1 MCRMNMSL
9 ASVSP
14 TTRRWR
20 LAAWLGLAAVVAVGA
35 GLRLAWVEDIEYKA
49 DEAWTFAHAQA
60 IGRGESLDWVG
71 MPSSAGPA
79 NPALSLWVFVP
90 LSWLAEEPTGLAR
103 GVQWLSIASIVLLIG
118 FAVRCVPRPDREAWL
133 WAAALLAVN
142 PVAVLHHRKI
152 WPPCMLPLFIVLFL
166 IAWWY
171 RDRRPAAFLWGALG
185 TLIGQVHVGA
195 FFFTAGF
202 LLWSWR
208 SAERRSAWRSWLAGS
223 LLGSLPMLPWLAH
236 LISAPAQPQVTT
248 LKLARIFECKFWI
261 RWLTE
266 PLGIGLDHSLGDDN
280 LNFLRQP
287 FVAGQATWLVA
298 GLHLAGLVVGTVIV
312 VRAVRRTR
320 ADQWKLFSAGTSTE
334 LACNAALWGY
344 GLLLTLSCL
353 PMHRHYMVIVYPI
366 ELLWFAWLAL
376 RTDGGQQA
384 PPRLARSLLATL
396 VAVELLITASFLAY
410 VHQKQDIHGDY
421 GVAWGAQDTIRK

>member
-1 MCRMNMSL
+1 MPL
-9 ASVSP
+9 APFLSP
-14 TTRRWR
+14 TRPWRW
-20 LAAWLGLAAVVAVGA
+20 AGWVGLAAVVAIGA
-35 GLRLAWVEDIEYKA
+35 ALRLAWVEDIEYKS
-49 DEAWTFAHAQA
+49 DEAWTFYNAEAL
-60 IGRGESLDWVG
+60 GRGESLAWVG

-90 LSWLAEEPTGLAR
+90 LSWLADEPTGLAR
-103 GVQWLSIASIVLLIG
+103 GVQWLSIASIVLLIA
-118 FAVRCVPRPDREAWL
+118 FAVRCVPRPEREAWL

-152 WPPCMLPLFIVLFL
+152 WPPCVLPVFIALFL

-171 RDRRPAAFLWGALG
+171 RDRRPAAFLWGLLG
-185 TLIGQVHVGA
+185 TLIGQIHVGA

-202 LLWSWR
+202 ALWSWR
-208 SAERRSAWRSWLAGS
+208 HAERRPAWRTWLAGS
-223 LLGSLPMLPWLAH
+223 LLGSLTMLPWLVH
-236 LISAPAQPQVTT
+236 LATAPSEPHLTT
-248 LKLARIFECKFWI
+248 LKWARIFEFKFWI

-280 LNFLRQP
+280 LDFLRQP
-287 FVAGQATWLVA
+287 LMGGQATWLVG
-298 GLHLAGLVVGTVIV
+298 GLHLAGLVIGAIV
-312 VRAVRRTR
+312 LVRAVRSAR
-320 ADQWKLFSAGTSTE
+320 AAGTGGWKLLSAGTPTE
-334 LACNAALWGY
+334 LVCGAALWGY

-376 RTDGGQQA
+376 RTDSGGQA
-384 PPRLARSLLATL
+384 SPRLARSLLATL
-396 VAVELLITASFLAY
+396 VAVELLITASFLVY

-421 GVAWGAQDTIRK
+421 GMAWGAQRTLLK